1 MGNCFA
7 ACLQLK
13 QSITEI
19 PPSGGNESTSRLTNE
34 SLQLTSTRVAL
45 KRSRKKNSASG
56 TISKVRRRGKRARVS
71 PCDNGCTRNAGCINT
86 SQEGSSARNAGC
98 IDTSQEGSNHLSPP
112 NHPSDRSGSTE
123 SILKTLSS
131 SSVYLRGSLLSFD
144 KNRKSRTPSPFIQPG
159 ITQGRLII
167 VQPCRSMS
175 STSYVDT
182 SSTECGPCGS
192 APKMPINEETET
204 VEPVDICT
212 STSSLGT
219 WTDDPIDIELDAQS
233 EEESCQVFPYD
244 GI

>member
-7 ACLQLK
+7 ACLQQK
-13 QSITEI
+13 QSINEI
-19 PPSGGNESTSRLTNE
+19 PPSGGDESTSRLTNE

-45 KRSRKKNSASG
+45 KRSRKNKSASL
-56 TISKVRRRGKRARVS
+56 TISKVRRRGKKRTRVT
-71 PCDNGCTRNAGCINT
+71 PCDNGTARNAGCINT
-86 SQEGSSARNAGC
+86 SK
-98 IDTSQEGSNHLSPP
+98 EGSNHLSNP

-144 KNRKSRTPSPFIQPG
+144 KNQKSGTPSPFIQPG

-175 STSYVDT
+175 STSYDDT
-182 SSTECGPCGS
+182 STTESVACGS
-192 APKMPINEETET
+192 APKMPNKEETET
-204 VEPVDICT
+204 VEPVHICT

-233 EEESCQVFPYD
+233 EEESYQVFPYD

>member
-1 MGNCFA
+1 MGNRFA
-7 ACLQLK
+7 ACLQQK

-45 KRSRKKNSASG
+45 KRSRKNNSASG

-71 PCDNGCTRNAGCINT
+71 PCDNGSARNAGCINT
-86 SQEGSSARNAGC
+86 SR
-98 IDTSQEGSNHLSPP
+98 EGSNHLSPP

-219 WTDDPIDIELDAQS
+219 WTDDPIDIELDALS